1 MGGNIIVRWFQ
12 LELTVEKAIVFSTI
26 HGSRLY
32 GFAHEG
38 SDYDRFTVVEGKARA
53 RQHTNGDDDHVTMGL
68 STFLE
73 LANSG
78 SHQSV
83 EALFSKLKEWGP
95 AGEMYAPMLSQ
106 MRVFGPA
113 VNAKYSRTIKAFCF
127 GDFKR
132 RRHAVRLKLNQN
144 ELARTGQ
151 IQRVT
156 LTPSR
161 VKMANRL
168 ASTYEG
174 EDLLSLLITSS
185 SRDWI

>member
-1 MGGNIIVRWFQ
+1 MGGDIFVRWVH
-12 LELTVEKAIVFSTI
+12 LELTMDKAIIFSTI

-53 RQHTNGDDDHVTMGL
+53 RQRTNGSDDHVTMGL
-68 STFLE
+68 STFLD

-83 EALFSKLKEWGP
+83 EALFSTLKEWGP

-151 IQRVT
+151 IRNVT
-156 LTPSR
+156 LSPTK
-161 VKMANRL
+161 VNMATRL
-168 ASTYEG
+168 AMTYEG
-174 EDLLSLLITSS
+174 DVLLSLLTTSS

>member
-1 MGGNIIVRWFQ
+1 MGGNIIVRWFH
-12 LELTVEKAIVFSTI
+12 LELTMEKAIIFSTI

-106 MRVFGPA
+106 MRVCGPY

-132 RRHAVRLKLNQN
+132 RRHAVRLKMNQN

-151 IQRVT
+151 IRNVT
-156 LTPSR
+156 LSPTK
-161 VKMANRL
+161 VNVATQL
-168 ASTYEG
+168 AIAHEG
-174 EDLLSLLITSS
+174 DALLSLLTNTT